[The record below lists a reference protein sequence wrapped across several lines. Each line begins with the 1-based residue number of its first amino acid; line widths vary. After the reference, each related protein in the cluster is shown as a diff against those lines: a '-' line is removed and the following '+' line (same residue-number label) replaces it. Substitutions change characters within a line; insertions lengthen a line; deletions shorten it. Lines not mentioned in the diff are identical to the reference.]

1 MIIDQPHGAAPEL
14 AFDPQHLAIVRDAMY
29 AAVNDG
35 GTAGAARLYLP
46 GIDISAKAGTA
57 QVRRIT
63 MAERRTG
70 VLNNAALPFKLR
82 DHALFISFAPSDN
95 PRYALAIVLEH
106 NAHLIRNL
114 DAPAIA
120 RDVFTYLFDRPRAI
134 TALDAAEKTWG
145 GDIGTRMATQEA
157 TYRAAHAEL
166 IPAGTELDAAAP
178 TSSDA
183 VEQATAQADARAEA
197 VANTAAGDSP
207 AETGSPDAGSGGD
220 AR

>member
-1 MIIDQPHGAAPEL
+1 
-14 AFDPQHLAIVRDAMY
+14 
-29 AAVNDG
+29 
-35 GTAGAARLYLP
+35 
-46 GIDISAKAGTA
+46 
-57 QVRRIT
+57 

-120 RDVFTYLFDRPRAI
+120 RDVFTYLFDRPRPI

-145 GDIGTRMATQEA
+145 GDIGARMATPEA
-157 TYRAAHAEL
+157 TYRAEN
-166 IPAGTELDAAAP
+166 G
-178 TSSDA
+178 
-183 VEQATAQADARAEA
+183 RASLSER
-197 VANTAAGDSP
+197 VC
-207 AETGSPDAGSGGD
+207 PDL
-220 AR
+220 